1 MWKNKY
7 EALAKLYSQLRKEHI
22 DLLNKYKALQVKAN
36 SAQEATEKLERI
48 QADMRAKNIELADL
62 IRERDRARN
71 ELARLQGNQREDMD
85 RLRREL
91 DDARDQMQNMGRSKG
106 DEVSALLARFNK
118 EKQDLEASLIEKQA
132 LIDEFLKQIED
143 QQGEADHIRQV
154 NNLWTIESVLIGNSS
169 YIFNRRRMKK
179 LLCYK
184 QVWMNAFH
192 NSLSCNR

>member
-154 NNLWTIESVLIGNSS
+154 NNLWTIESDLIGNSS

>member
-36 SAQEATEKLERI
+36 LAQEATEKLERI

-106 DEVSALLARFNK
+106 DEVSALLAKFNK
-118 EKQDLEASLIEKQA
+118 EKQDLEASLMEKQA

-154 NNLWTIESVLIGNSS
+154 KYHEKG
-169 YIFNRRRMKK
+169 
-179 LLCYK
+179 
-184 QVWMNAFH
+184 AFSQ
-192 NSLSCNR
+192 SLTMLYFQ